1 MSTCPSNRNNWNGQ
15 QSYWLHDACHVEETA
30 RAFACLLSAASLSS
44 LRNSSTVNRK
54 PPASSSETT
63 RPMMK
68 IAVSDIALRPRC
80 LTEVVSCREDGWDPQ
95 AHEDSGFL
103 AGGHAKAKPKRHREE
118 ERQKSCCEN
127 QPISSSKHP
136 FASDLAGFVML
147 FCPALHG

>member
-1 MSTCPSNRNNWNGQ
+1 MEDSAS
-15 QSYWLHDACHVEETA
+15 
-30 RAFACLLSAASLSS
+30 AFACLLAVASLSN

-54 PPASSSETT
+54 PPASNIDTT
-63 RPMMK
+63 RPIMK
-68 IAVSDIALRPRC
+68 IAVADIALRPRC

-103 AGGHAKAKPKRHREE
+103 AGGHAKAKPKGHRKE

-147 FCPALHG
+147 FCPAVHG